1 MNGTHHVFEFLEK
14 QSSQD
19 HTGACAIFGSERF
32 LKRLAVKKIIESIG
46 GDDDDFVPSEFD
58 SNHASW
64 PAIWPD
70 VHDELSTRSLFGGNS
85 PKIVVVDDAD
95 KFVTENRDRLHD
107 HVSHAKGNG
116 LLVLI
121 VNTWASN
128 TKLYKLIDK
137 VGFQIRCDPP
147 KTSAKSKT
155 VDEPRIVQWLIQR
168 AEEEY
173 EFSLPKMGG
182 QILVDL
188 TNCEFGRMDQ
198 ELQKLSLFA
207 DAKGKVSQETV
218 QKVVGGWRAR
228 TMWDAVDAAADGDA
242 KRAVTLLDQLL
253 RSGEHPLG
261 LFGQLSWSLR
271 RYSTTSEIVMRQMR
285 QQKKPDL
292 ASAVRQSGF
301 RSWGGEIE
309 TAQTRIKQ
317 LGRKRAELMLD
328 WLLEADMQLKKTH
341 SQEDRGRLVLEKLF
355 VRMAKELGP
364 NAT

>member
-14 QSSQD
+14 SSLQD
-19 HTGACAIFGSERF
+19 LNGACAIFGSERF
-32 LKRLAVKKIIESIG
+32 LKKLAVKHITKAIG
-46 GDDDDFVPSEFD
+46 GDEDFVPSEYD

-70 VHDELSTRSLFGGNS
+70 VHDELSTRSLFGGNN
-85 PKIVVVDDAD
+85 PKVVLVDDAD
-95 KFVTENRDRLHD
+95 KFVTENRDRIHD
-107 HVSHAKGNG
+107 YISDSKGTG

-121 VNTWASN
+121 VSTWASN

-137 VGFQIRCDPP
+137 VGFQVRCDPP

-155 VDEPRIVQWLIQR
+155 SDEPRIVQWLIQR
-168 AEEEY
+168 AKEEY
-173 EFSLPKMGG
+173 EFTLPKMGG
-182 QILVDL
+182 QMLVDL
-188 TNCEFGRMDQ
+188 TSNEFGRMDQ

-207 DAKGKVSQETV
+207 DSKGKVSQETIK
-218 QKVVGGWRAR
+218 KVVGGWRAR

-285 QQKKPDL
+285 QKKKPDL
-292 ASAVRQSGF
+292 ASAVRQAGF
-301 RSWGGEIE
+301 RSWGGELE
-309 TAQTRIKQ
+309 TAQTRIRQ

-328 WLLEADMQLKKTH
+328 WLLEADMQLKNTH
-341 SQEDRGRLVLEKLF
+341 SKEDRGRLVLEKLF
-355 VRMAKELGP
+355 IRMAKELGP
-364 NAT
+364 NAA

>member
-14 QSSQD
+14 SSLPD
-19 HTGACAIFGSERF
+19 LAGACAIFGSERF
-32 LKRLAVKKIIESIG
+32 LKKLAIKHITEAIG
-46 GDDDDFVPSEFD
+46 GDEDFVPSEYD

-64 PAIWPD
+64 PSIWPD
-70 VHDELSTRSLFGGNS
+70 VHDELSTRNLFGGNS
-85 PKIVVVDDAD
+85 PKIVLVDDAD
-95 KFVTENRDRLHD
+95 KFVTENRDRIHD
-107 HVSHAKGNG
+107 YISQGKGSG

-137 VGFQIRCDPP
+137 VGFQVRCDPP

-155 VDEPRIVQWLIQR
+155 SDEPRIVQWLIQR
-168 AEEEY
+168 AKDEY
-173 EFSLPKMGG
+173 EFTLPKMGG
-182 QILVDL
+182 QMLVDL
-188 TNCEFGRMDQ
+188 TSTEFGRMDQ

-207 DAKGKVSQETV
+207 DSKGKVSQETIK
-218 QKVVGGWRAR
+218 KVVGGWRAR

-285 QQKKPDL
+285 QKKKPDL
-292 ASAVRQSGF
+292 ASAVRQAGF

-309 TAQTRIKQ
+309 TAQTRIRQ

-328 WLLEADMQLKKTH
+328 WLLEADMQLKNTH
-341 SQEDRGRLVLEKLF
+341 SKEDRGRLVLEKLF

-364 NAT
+364 NAA

>member
-1 MNGTHHVFEFLEK
+1 MNGTHHVFEFLGK
-14 QSSQD
+14 SSSQNP
-19 HTGACAIFGSERF
+19 TGACAIFGSERF
-32 LKRLAVKKIIESIG
+32 LKKLAVKHITEAIG
-46 GDDDDFVPSEFD
+46 TDEDFVPSEYD

-70 VHDELSTRSLFGGNS
+70 IHDELSTRSLFGGNS
-85 PKIVVVDDAD
+85 PKIVLVDDAD
-95 KFVTENRDRLHD
+95 KFVTENRDRIHD
-107 HVSHAKGNG
+107 YVSQKKGSG

-121 VNTWASN
+121 VNTWATN

-147 KTSAKSKT
+147 KTSPKSKT
-155 VDEPRIVQWLIQR
+155 ADEPRIVQWLIQR
-168 AEEEY
+168 AKDEY

-182 QILVDL
+182 QMLVDL
-188 TNCEFGRMDQ
+188 TNCDFGRMDQ

-207 DAKGKVSQETV
+207 DNKGNVSQETIK
-218 QKVVGGWRAR
+218 KVVGGWRAR

-242 KRAVTLLDQLL
+242 NRAVTLLDQLL

-285 QQKKPDL
+285 QKKKPDL
-292 ASAVRQSGF
+292 ASAVRQAGF

-309 TAQTRIKQ
+309 TAQTRIRQ
-317 LGRKRAELMLD
+317 LGRKRAERMLD
-328 WLLEADMQLKKTH
+328 WLLEADMQLKNTH
-341 SQEDRGRLVLEKLF
+341 SKEDRGRLVLEKLF
-355 VRMAKELGP
+355 LKMAKELGP
-364 NAT
+364 NAA

>member
-1 MNGTHHVFEFLEK
+1 MNGTHHVFEFLGK
-14 QSSQD
+14 SSSQNP
-19 HTGACAIFGSERF
+19 TGACAIFGSERF
-32 LKRLAVKKIIESIG
+32 LKKLAVKHITEAIG
-46 GDDDDFVPSEFD
+46 TDEDFVPSEYD

-70 VHDELSTRSLFGGNS
+70 IHDELSTRSLFGGNS
-85 PKIVVVDDAD
+85 PKIVLVDDAD
-95 KFVTENRDRLHD
+95 KFVTENRDRIHD
-107 HVSHAKGNG
+107 YVSQKKGSG

-121 VNTWASN
+121 VNTWATN

-147 KTSAKSKT
+147 KTSPKSKT
-155 VDEPRIVQWLIQR
+155 ADEPRIVQWLIQR
-168 AEEEY
+168 AKDEY

-182 QILVDL
+182 QMLVDL
-188 TNCEFGRMDQ
+188 TNCDFGRMDQ

-207 DAKGKVSQETV
+207 DNKGNVSQETIK
-218 QKVVGGWRAR
+218 KVVGGWRAR

-242 KRAVTLLDQLL
+242 NRAVTLLDQLL

-285 QQKKPDL
+285 QKKKHDL
-292 ASAVRQSGF
+292 ASAVRQAGF

-309 TAQTRIKQ
+309 TAQARIRQ

-328 WLLEADMQLKKTH
+328 WLLEADMQLKNTH
-341 SQEDRGRLVLEKLF
+341 SKEDRGRLVLEKLF
-355 VRMAKELGP
+355 VKMAKELGP
-364 NAT
+364 NAA